1 MLGQL
6 LPGLSWLLLAVT
18 ADDCARKGQICVGNF
33 LRAEFGVKTIEDCQ
47 ELCSHTGRCSFI
59 TFHLPESYVTP
70 NYCEMFS
77 ECEVKR
83 ACPEKSLCVTEAKK
97 CFDPCSRKIEG
108 KVDSN
113 NFLDRVDGADAA
125 GCKAACAG
133 KPACRLYFLRGDVC
147 YLLTSFQSPS
157 RPCTNCLTGLPDCN
171 SGVGFNDIGIGCQF
185 TVGSNRTY
193 VKSHMFTATVE
204 IEVTIRTQYCK
215 LTVVAVGGGG
225 SGFEFSRDTS
235 NKNPFTNGGCGGGSG
250 YVKHKTIEVKTGDKL
265 VVRAGRSGAESTV
278 KKDGG
283 MVLRAPPGRNAEKRR
298 GGDGY
303 SGGGG
308 RRLQGDSKFPP
319 YTGGGARGG
328 QDGSDGS
335 GYIPYGRPGTG
346 GRGSKLKLSSIA
358 LQAFRLAPAP
368 GGKVWKEKHPCTE
381 NGAGG
386 GGVLVNGEGPSTAG
400 YNDGGGYGGGQGG
413 YPDQYLI
420 QNCRNKGPGKAG
432 QGVVLMEI
440 NEKTRN
446 K

>member
-1 MLGQL
+1 MLGGL
-6 LPGLSWLLLAVT
+6 LAGLSWLLLAVT
-18 ADDCARKGQICVGNF
+18 ADHCTRNGQICVGKF
-33 LRAEFGVKTIEDCQ
+33 LRGDFGVKTIEDCRK
-47 ELCSHTGRCSFI
+47 LCSHTGRCSFI
-59 TFHLPESYVTP
+59 TFHLPNSFVTP

-97 CFDPCSRKIEG
+97 CFDPCTGRIEG
-108 KVDSN
+108 QVDSN
-113 NFLDRVDGADAA
+113 NFLERVDGADAA
-125 GCKAACAG
+125 GCKTACAG
-133 KPACRLYFLRGDVC
+133 NPLCKLYFLRGDVC

-157 RPCTNCLTGLPDCN
+157 RPCTNCLTGFPDCN
-171 SGVGFNDIGIGCQF
+171 SGNGFKDIIGCQF
-185 TVGSNRTY
+185 TVGSNRNFK
-193 VKSHMFTATVE
+193 KSHMFTANAE
-204 IEVTIRTQYCK
+204 IEVTIRSQYCK

-225 SGFEFSRDTS
+225 SGWEYSRDSS
-235 NKNPFTNGGCGGGSG
+235 NKNPFTSGGCGGGSG

-265 VVRAGRSGAESTV
+265 VVRAGRAGAESTV

-283 MVLRAPPGRNAEKRR
+283 MVVRAPPGRNAERTR

-308 RRLQGDSKFPP
+308 RKLQGDSNFPP
-319 YTGGGARGG
+319 LTGGGADGG
-328 QDGSDGS
+328 YDGSDGS
-335 GYIPYGRPGTG
+335 GYIPHGRPSTG

-358 LQAFRLAPAP
+358 LQAFRLTPAP
-368 GGKVWKEKHPCTE
+368 EGTVWKEKNSCTE

-386 GGVLVNGEGPSTAG
+386 GGVFVDGKGPGTQG
-400 YNDGGGYGGGQGG
+400 YSDGGGFGGGQGG

-420 QNCRNKGPGKAG
+420 QNCRNKGPGNAG

-440 NEKTRN
+440 NEKPRN